1 MRFVLLDGNII
12 TGRSYSDIVF
22 RMSQEKMREPRS
34 MRSYRR
40 ATARRVEGVY
50 GLEIRHDTD
59 RHFVIDMEKAGL
71 VGRA

>member
-1 MRFVLLDGNII
+1 MRFVMLDGNIV

-50 GLEIRHDTD
+50 GIKIDWRDD
-59 RHFVIDMEKAGL
+59 KSFVIGMENAGL

>member
-1 MRFVLLDGNII
+1 MRFVMLDGNVI
-12 TGRSYSDIVF
+12 TGRSYSDVVF

-40 ATARRVEGVY
+40 ATARRVKEAYGVSIDH
-50 GLEIRHDTD
+50 ETD
-59 RHFVIDMEKAGL
+59 RQFILDMEAAGL